1 MNSLYLFSLQKNRVL
16 GEGIKIIF
24 HLVMESFTQTI
35 QLIAVSKYFSRIPFG
50 LWNGSLHDKLIWI
63 IVKIIIKL

>member
-24 HLVMESFTQTI
+24 HLVMESFIQTI
-35 QLIAVSKYFSRIPFG
+35 QLIAVSQSTVAVYLLVCGMVVYMTSLFG
-50 LWNGSLHDKLIWI
+50 LLLKL
-63 IVKIIIKL
+63 L